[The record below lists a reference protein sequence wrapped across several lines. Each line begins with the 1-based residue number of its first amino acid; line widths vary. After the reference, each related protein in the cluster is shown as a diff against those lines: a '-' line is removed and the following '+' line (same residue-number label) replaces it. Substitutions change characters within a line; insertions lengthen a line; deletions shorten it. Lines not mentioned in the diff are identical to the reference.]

1 MVGATGKN
9 LAVRC
14 QMAANTQTSTNA
26 VDELLFQND
35 SVSLCLLVNRRH
47 RSMRVIDF
55 RAGVTPAKR
64 NFVIAA
70 AKREGIEKVF
80 TLVERDEVH
89 TWTQLGFR
97 REGSIPGFYKRS
109 DAWIMGALVASVGPV
124 RAAQAIDDDD
134 DIDEPEEEPS
144 PALDAAERVLAH
156 ARKLLKETADKP
168 QPPVKLAPAKL
179 LAASK
184 LVAAMDKAKRAIT
197 GFEPFGRGATRD
209 FVIATGRGGFEMAAS
224 IEMMPSFG
232 ASLVEI
238 AASPKTE
245 AERLLTASTL
255 RALADHVAGKGAV
268 STFSIAPADDVA
280 LTSCFL
286 AAGFRKSA
294 VLLSHVVSG
303 GSRHDAFIWSKKL
316 VAGES

>member
-1 MVGATGKN
+1 
-9 LAVRC
+9 
-14 QMAANTQTSTNA
+14 MAANTQTSTNA

-70 AKREGIEKVF
+70 AKREGVEKVF

-109 DAWIMGALVASVGPV
+109 DAWIMGAVVSSVGPV
-124 RAAQAIDDDD
+124 RAPQVVSDDEDD
-134 DIDEPEEEPS
+134 LDEVEEERT
-144 PALDAAERVLAH
+144 PALDAADRVIAQ
-156 ARKLLKETADKP
+156 ARKLLKDTADKAV
-168 QPPVKLAPAKL
+168 PPVKLAPAKV

-184 LVAAMDKAKRAIT
+184 LVAAMDKAKRAMT
-197 GFEPFGRGATRD
+197 GFEPFGRGADRD
-209 FVIATGRGGFEMAAS
+209 FVVVTGRGGFELAAS

-232 ASLVEI
+232 ASLVDI
-238 AASPKTE
+238 VASPKTE
-245 AERLLTASTL
+245 VERLLTVSSL
-255 RALADHVAGKGAV
+255 RSLADHVAGQGAV
-268 STFSIAPADDVA
+268 STFAIAPADDVA

-294 VLLSHVVSG
+294 VLLSHVVVG
-303 GSRHDAFIWSKKL
+303 GSRHDAFVWSKKL

>member
-1 MVGATGKN
+1 
-9 LAVRC
+9 
-14 QMAANTQTSTNA
+14 MAANTQTSTNA

-47 RSMRVIDF
+47 RTMRVIDF

-70 AKREGIEKVF
+70 AKREGVEKVF

-109 DAWIMGALVASVGPV
+109 DAWIMGAVVSSVGPV
-124 RAAQAIDDDD
+124 RAPQAVSDDDD
-134 DIDEPEEEPS
+134 DDLDEVEEERS
-144 PALDAAERVLAH
+144 PALDAADRVLAQ
-156 ARKLLKETADKP
+156 ARKLLKDTADKAI
-168 QPPVKLAPAKL
+168 PPVKLVPAKV

-184 LVAAMDKAKRAIT
+184 LVTAMDKAKRAMT
-197 GFEPFGRGATRD
+197 GFEPFGRGADRD
-209 FVIATGRGGFEMAAS
+209 FVVVTGRGGFELAAS

-238 AASPKTE
+238 VASPKNE
-245 AERLLTASTL
+245 VERLLTVSAL
-255 RALADHVAGKGAV
+255 RSLADHVAGQGAV

-294 VLLSHVVSG
+294 VLLSHVVVG
-303 GSRHDAFIWSKKL
+303 GSRRDAFVWSRKL

>member
-1 MVGATGKN
+1 
-9 LAVRC
+9 
-14 QMAANTQTSTNA
+14 MAANTQTSTNA

-35 SVSLCLLVNRRH
+35 SVSLCLLVNRRQ
-47 RSMRVIDF
+47 RTMRVIDF

-70 AKREGIEKVF
+70 AKREGVEKVF

-109 DAWIMGALVASVGPV
+109 DAWIMGAVVSSVGPV
-124 RAAQAIDDDD
+124 RAPQAVSDDDD
-134 DIDEPEEEPS
+134 DDLDEVEEERT
-144 PALDAAERVLAH
+144 PALDAADRVIAQ
-156 ARKLLKETADKP
+156 ARKLLKDTADKAV
-168 QPPVKLAPAKL
+168 PPVKLVPAKV

-184 LVAAMDKAKRAIT
+184 LVATMDKAKRAMT
-197 GFEPFGRGATRD
+197 GFEPFGRGAERD
-209 FVIATGRGGFEMAAS
+209 FVIVTGRGGFELAAS

-238 AASPKTE
+238 VAAPKTE
-245 AERLLTASTL
+245 VERLLTVSAL
-255 RALADHVAGKGAV
+255 RSLADHVAGKGAV
-268 STFSIAPADDVA
+268 STFSVAPADDVA

-294 VLLSHVVSG
+294 VLLSHVVVG
-303 GSRHDAFIWSKKL
+303 GARRDAFVWSKKL

>member
-1 MVGATGKN
+1 
-9 LAVRC
+9 
-14 QMAANTQTSTNA
+14 MAANTQTSTNA

-47 RSMRVIDF
+47 RTMRVIDF

-70 AKREGIEKVF
+70 AKREGVEKVF

-109 DAWIMGALVASVGPV
+109 DAWIMGAVVSSVGPV
-124 RAAQAIDDDD
+124 RAPQVVSDDDD
-134 DIDEPEEEPS
+134 DDLDDVEEERT
-144 PALDAAERVLAH
+144 PALDAAERVLAQ
-156 ARKLLKETADKP
+156 ARKLLKDTADKAI
-168 QPPVKLAPAKL
+168 PPVKLVPTKV

-184 LVAAMDKAKRAIT
+184 LVAAMDKAKRGMT
-197 GFEPFGRGATRD
+197 GFEPFGRGADRD
-209 FVIATGRGGFEMAAS
+209 FAVVTGRGGFELAAS

-238 AASPKTE
+238 VASPKTE
-245 AERLLTASTL
+245 VERLLTVSAL
-255 RALADHVAGKGAV
+255 RALADHVAGQGAV
-268 STFSIAPADDVA
+268 STFSLAPADDVA

-294 VLLSHVVSG
+294 VLLSHLVVG
-303 GSRHDAFIWSKKL
+303 GARRDAFVWSRKL

>member
-1 MVGATGKN
+1 
-9 LAVRC
+9 
-14 QMAANTQTSTNA
+14 MAANTQTSTNA

-70 AKREGIEKVF
+70 AKREGVEKVF

-109 DAWIMGALVASVGPV
+109 DAWIMGAVVSSVGPV
-124 RAAQAIDDDD
+124 RAPQVVSDDEDD
-134 DIDEPEEEPS
+134 LDEVEEERT
-144 PALDAAERVLAH
+144 PALDAADRVIAQ
-156 ARKLLKETADKP
+156 ARKLLKDTADKAV
-168 QPPVKLAPAKL
+168 PPVKLAPAKV

-184 LVAAMDKAKRAIT
+184 LVAAMDKAKRAMT
-197 GFEPFGRGATRD
+197 GFEPFGRGADRD
-209 FVIATGRGGFEMAAS
+209 FVVVTGRGGFELAAS

-232 ASLVEI
+232 ASLVDI
-238 AASPKTE
+238 VASPKTE
-245 AERLLTASTL
+245 VERLLTVSAL
-255 RALADHVAGKGAV
+255 RSLADHVAGQGAV
-268 STFSIAPADDVA
+268 STFAIAPADDVA

-294 VLLSHVVSG
+294 VLLSHLVVG
-303 GSRHDAFIWSKKL
+303 GSRHDAFVWSKKL

>member
-1 MVGATGKN
+1 
-9 LAVRC
+9 
-14 QMAANTQTSTNA
+14 
-26 VDELLFQND
+26 LFQND

-109 DAWIMGALVASVGPV
+109 DAWIMGALVSSVGPV
-124 RAAQAIDDDD
+124 RAPQAVSDDDD
-134 DIDEPEEEPS
+134 DLDDVEEERS
-144 PALDAAERVLAH
+144 PALDAADRVIAQ
-156 ARKLLKETADKP
+156 ARKLLKDTADKAA
-168 QPPVKLAPAKL
+168 PPVKLAPAKV

-184 LVAAMDKAKRAIT
+184 LVAAMDKAKRALT
-197 GFEPFGRGATRD
+197 GFEPFGRGADRE
-209 FVIATGRGGFEMAAS
+209 FVVATGRGGFELASS

-238 AASPKTE
+238 VAAPKTE
-245 AERLLTASTL
+245 AERLLTVSAL
-255 RALADHVAGKGAV
+255 RALGDHVAGQGAV
-268 STFSIAPADDVA
+268 STFSVAPADDVA

-294 VLLSHVVSG
+294 VLLSHVVVA
-303 GSRHDAFIWSKKL
+303 GSRRDAFVWSKKL
-316 VAGES
+316 VAGEG

>member
-1 MVGATGKN
+1 
-9 LAVRC
+9 
-14 QMAANTQTSTNA
+14 MAANTQTSTQA

-35 SVSLCLLVNRRH
+35 TVSLCLLVNRRH
-47 RSMRVIDF
+47 RTMRVIDF

-109 DAWIMGALVASVGPV
+109 DAWIMGAVVAHVGPV
-124 RAAQAIDDDD
+124 RAAQVMDDDD
-134 DIDEPEEEPS
+134 DDLEPEEPS
-144 PALDAAERVLAH
+144 PAIDAADRVLAL
-156 ARKLLKETADKP
+156 ARKLLKEQADKP
-168 QPPVKLAPAKL
+168 MPAVKLAPVKL

-197 GFEPFGRGATRD
+197 GFEPFGRGAQRD
-209 FVIATGRGGFEMAAS
+209 FVVASGRGGFELCAG

-238 AASPKTE
+238 VAAPKTE
-245 AERLLTASTL
+245 AERLLTTSTL
-255 RALADHVAGKGAV
+255 RALADHVASKGAV

-286 AAGFRKSA
+286 GAGFRKSA
-294 VLLSHVVSG
+294 VLLSHVVAG
-303 GSRHDAFIWSKKL
+303 GGRHDAFVWSKKL